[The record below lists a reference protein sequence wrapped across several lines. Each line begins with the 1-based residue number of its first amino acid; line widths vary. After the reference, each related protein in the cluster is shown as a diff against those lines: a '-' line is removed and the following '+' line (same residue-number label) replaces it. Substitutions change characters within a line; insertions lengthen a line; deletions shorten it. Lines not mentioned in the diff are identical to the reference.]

1 MAKNKSS
8 KTKET
13 TLEKATSKPHPF
25 SFEHPEESTGFLLW
39 QVSML
44 WQRSVNDVLSEYGL
58 THAQFV
64 VLAAAGWLTHQQ
76 ESVTQTDIANH
87 ANIDKMMT
95 STILRGLQQKGL
107 IIRTEHETDMR
118 AKTVLLTN
126 NGQTTL
132 KRALVLVEE
141 IDESLIAPLRQNSAA
156 FAEHLC
162 TIIGAFS

>member
-1 MAKNKSS
+1 MAKKKSS
-8 KTKET
+8 KQEIPT
-13 TLEKATSKPHPF
+13 KPHPF

-44 WQRSVNDVLSEYGL
+44 WQRSVNDVLGECGL

-64 VLAAAGWLTHQQ
+64 VLAAAGWLTHQT

-95 STILRGLQQKGL
+95 STILRGLQENGL
-107 IIRTEHETDMR
+107 IIRTEHETDTR
-118 AKTVLLTN
+118 AKTVMLTS
-126 NGQTTL
+126 NGQMIL

-141 IDESLIAPLRQNSAA
+141 IDISLVAPLRQNSIA
-156 FAEHLC
+156 FAEHLR